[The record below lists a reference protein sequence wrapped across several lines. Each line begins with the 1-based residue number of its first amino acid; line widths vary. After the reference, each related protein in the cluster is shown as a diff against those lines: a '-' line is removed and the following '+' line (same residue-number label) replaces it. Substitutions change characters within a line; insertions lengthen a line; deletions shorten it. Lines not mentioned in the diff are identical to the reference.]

1 MSIETADAGSE
12 KIKDKIQTLDDVLEN
27 EQIFQLFVSHISH
40 RVDEITQSRQTR
52 FFQRFSIISGVLFAL
67 LAGAAAVYFETIVE
81 ARSEAAVRDKL
92 QAEISSAVEAVKSE
106 ALYFR
111 FLNLANSISASTSF
125 SINER
130 DAVLDLL
137 ESIANIESLSERP
150 EFPDLLEKTLDALT
164 SAGVTTQVERIDSL
178 FRGEILKNSGII
190 QTFVLHFGR
199 RLLESRDPPNDWSQS
214 DLDRLGVY
222 IDAARSRN
230 YPEFALPYELMI
242 DFVKAGMVRTEYG
255 EAAFMEVNSDL
266 TEREKDTFVRL
277 VDAYSAPEKL
287 TSQDPPPASLVRL
300 SKIAQKFISVYSV
313 ELARAG
319 MSN

>member
-81 ARSEAAVRDKL
+81 ARSEA
-92 QAEISSAVEAVKSE
+92 AVEAVKSE

-300 SKIAQKFISVYSV
+300 SKIAQKFIDVYGV